1 MRWLCCCLLL
11 VTACAG
17 SGSDDSDV
25 ASDPLVSA
33 TQVTAA
39 SNTTVAA
46 LTTTVVAPTTDPAA
60 VVPTGFELVAA
71 TARKADGTICELC
84 LRLAESEDQRGRG
97 LMFVTDLGGA
107 DGMVFVYPE
116 PHSGAFWMKNTV
128 TPLSIAFFDA
138 AGTFLDAF
146 DMEPCTADP
155 CPQYPTPDSFTFA
168 IEATQGGLSDL
179 GLEPGSVFQLLGTPC
194 PLT

>member
-1 MRWLCCCLLL
+1 M

-17 SGSDDSDV
+17 SPATSTTTTTPTTTATTTTSTATTTATTTATPTATTIAV
-25 ASDPLVSA
+25 ASTTIDPS
-33 TQVTAA
+33 
-39 SNTTVAA
+39 
-46 LTTTVVAPTTDPAA
+46 A
-60 VVPTGFELVAA
+60 VVPQGFELIAA
-71 TARKADGTICELC
+71 RATKPDGTICELC
-84 LRLAESEDQRGRG
+84 VWLAETEDQRGRG

-128 TPLSIAFFDA
+128 TPLSIAFFDD

-155 CPQYPTPDSFTFA
+155 CPLYPTPSDFTFA
-168 IEATQGGLSDL
+168 VEISQGGLTEA
-179 GLEPGSVFQLLGTPC
+179 GLESGSVLELLGMPC
-194 PLT
+194 PLA

>member
-1 MRWLCCCLLL
+1 M

-17 SGSDDSDV
+17 SPATSTTTTTPT
-25 ASDPLVSA
+25 AITTATPSA
-33 TQVTAA
+33 TTIP
-39 SNTTVAA
+39 TTIAVAA
-46 LTTTVVAPTTDPAA
+46 TTIDPSA
-60 VVPTGFELVAA
+60 VVPEGFELIAA
-71 TARKADGTICELC
+71 RATKADGTICELC
-84 LRLAESEDQRGRG
+84 MWLAETEDQRGRG

-116 PHSGAFWMKNTV
+116 PHSGSFWMKNTV

-155 CPQYPTPDSFTFA
+155 CPLYPTPSDFTFA
-168 IEATQGGLSDL
+168 VEISQGGLTEAGL
-179 GLEPGSVFQLLGTPC
+179 GAGSVLELLGMPC
-194 PLT
+194 PPT